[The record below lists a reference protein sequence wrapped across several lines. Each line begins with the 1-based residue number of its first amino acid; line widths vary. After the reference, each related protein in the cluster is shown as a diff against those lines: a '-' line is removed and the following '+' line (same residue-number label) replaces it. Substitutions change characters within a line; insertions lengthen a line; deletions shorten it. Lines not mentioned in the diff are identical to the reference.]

1 MKQGAYT
8 GLNRLASLGP
18 KGKIGFLFKETIDV
32 FSCVQSLAEA
42 MAGRRGEEQLL
53 LRDSCSEGEAQG
65 ASQAGEQW

>member
-18 KGKIGFLFKETIDV
+18 KGKIGFLLRETTEV
-32 FSCVQSLAEA
+32 FSIALSLAEA
-42 MAGRRGEEQLL
+42 GAGERGEEQLL